1 MSSKQHD
8 NLRSQPKLL
17 LLRVETCCLALVL
30 WGNLRT
36 EACKFVHAFCAFFTE
51 SHEVHCQSKSRR
63 INQINREKKPPVEQI
78 LGLRQGI
85 IPVLRQLAI
94 NHSALE
100 LRGELRLL
108 LLVLLQFKSRHP
120 KNLPFG
126 LISLKV
132 TLKNHSKKFKVRNG
146 RDQGWKVNRSGR
158 LPHLLPGC
166 LLLSTCLCV
175 LAEGVIH
182 LLWHLTG

>member
-17 LLRVETCCLALVL
+17 LLRVEAGCLALVL

-63 INQINREKKPPVEQI
+63 INQINREKSLQWNRFWA
-78 LGLRQGI
+78 LGRASSQFSGSLRSTTARWNCAASSGSFSWYSCNSNPDIQKT
-85 IPVLRQLAI
+85 IPF
-94 NHSALE
+94 S
-100 LRGELRLL
+100 
-108 LLVLLQFKSRHP
+108 
-120 KNLPFG
+120 

>member
-36 EACKFVHAFCAFFTE
+36 EACKFVHAFCAFFTKTTE
-51 SHEVHCQSKSRR
+51 IHRWRSPEWRSCW
-63 INQINREKKPPVEQI
+63 INQNCAESIKSIEKKPPVEQI

-120 KNLPFG
+120 KNHTFQPHLTQG
-126 LISLKV
+126 DSKKSLKEV
-132 TLKNHSKKFKVRNG
+132 
-146 RDQGWKVNRSGR
+146 QG
-158 LPHLLPGC
+158 
-166 LLLSTCLCV
+166 
-175 LAEGVIH
+175 A
-182 LLWHLTG
+182 

>member
-120 KNLPFG
+120 KNYTFRPHLTQG
-126 LISLKV
+126 DSKKSLKEV
-132 TLKNHSKKFKVRNG
+132 
-146 RDQGWKVNRSGR
+146 QG
-158 LPHLLPGC
+158 
-166 LLLSTCLCV
+166 
-175 LAEGVIH
+175 A
-182 LLWHLTG
+182 